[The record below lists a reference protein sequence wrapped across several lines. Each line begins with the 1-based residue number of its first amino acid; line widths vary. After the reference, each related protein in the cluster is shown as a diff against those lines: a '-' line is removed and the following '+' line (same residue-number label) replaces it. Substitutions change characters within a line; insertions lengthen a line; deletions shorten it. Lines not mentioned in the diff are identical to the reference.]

1 MQANITSGM
10 YRAHSWQALVETD
23 QTHGGRSLPTPCNRH
38 SDKLNGSRKKKQ
50 FTATAV
56 AQDVYVMGGQ
66 IWGENG
72 AMGQGQNDQC
82 APLPPPCP
90 VIAAISVCTPIELF
104 VLLAKN

>member
-1 MQANITSGM
+1 MHTLGTLSLRRFKHTVAGLCPSHAIGIPTNS
-10 YRAHSWQALVETD
+10 TD
-23 QTHGGRSLPTPCNRH
+23 PE
-38 SDKLNGSRKKKQ
+38 KKKQ

-90 VIAAISVCTPIELF
+90 VIAAISVCKPIELF
-104 VLLAKN
+104 VLLA